1 MAEADPRDKPIE
13 CPYTGKTVHREHC
26 MKTGLTRQRG
36 AWSPLRVYKDEE
48 TARMQLRRRGRDWLP
63 ADAELHCPYTGAKIT
78 FEAVD
83 GGVRPV
89 GAFDP
94 DRVYSNGS
102 EYEYRMRM
110 RDGVVPAG
118 IKIDPTYGKPSG
130 IQVRHEEDSDIPE
143 LAQYERQ
150 QAAGEAAT
158 KAAAENLAEKTVRK
172 VLKPAKKI
180 QIVTPGLVKG

>member
-1 MAEADPRDKPIE
+1 MADVDPRDKPIE

-26 MKTGLTRQRG
+26 MKTSLTHQRG
-36 AWSPLRVYKDEE
+36 AWSPIRVYKDEE
-48 TARMQLRRRGRDWLP
+48 TARMQLRRRGLNWLP
-63 ADAELHCPYTGAKIT
+63 ADAELRCPYTGNKIT
-78 FEAVD
+78 FEKVD

-102 EYEYRMRM
+102 EYEYYMRM
-110 RDGVVPAG
+110 RDGKVPDG
-118 IKIDPTYGKPSG
+118 IKIDPTYGQASG
-130 IQVRHEEDSDIPE
+130 IKVRYEEDSDIPE

-158 KAAAENLAEKTVRK
+158 RTAAENAAEKVVRK
-172 VLKPAKKI
+172 ALKPAKKI
-180 QIVTPGLVKG
+180 QIVTPGLGRG